1 MLSTAAA
8 VTPAI
13 LALVI
18 LDASALTVVP
28 LSVTVVPLMTIVL
41 PLTRVGL
48 AVVPE
53 VVGQDCCQ
61 LVLPTNTQALLR
73 FL

>member
-1 MLSTAAA
+1 MLSTAEA
-8 VTPAI
+8 VTPEI

-41 PLTRVGL
+41 PLTSVGL

-53 VVGQDCCQ
+53 VVGQLVCQ
-61 LVLPTNTQALLR
+61 LVLPISTHALLR